1 MLHCVVLRRIMP
13 HHAALHCIMP
23 HAPRRMALHCAARHT
38 PRRTAYTA
46 SHCTAL
52 CRTVLCCIVLY
63 RSHAAVDLLVPAAMV
78 HVINSLRG
86 SVMMVRLSAASS

>member
-23 HAPRRMALHCAARHT
+23 HRAHGTAL
-38 PRRTAYTA
+38 RRTAYTA

-52 CRTVLCCIVLY
+52 CRTVLCCIALY
-63 RSHAAVDLLVPAAMV
+63 RSHAAVDLLVPAAMA

>member
-23 HAPRRMALHCAARHT
+23 HRAAWHCTAPHSTA

-52 CRTVLCCIVLY
+52 CRTVLCCIAFY
-63 RSHAAVDLLVPAAMV
+63 RSHAAVDLLVAAPMV
-78 HVINSLRG
+78 YVINSLRG